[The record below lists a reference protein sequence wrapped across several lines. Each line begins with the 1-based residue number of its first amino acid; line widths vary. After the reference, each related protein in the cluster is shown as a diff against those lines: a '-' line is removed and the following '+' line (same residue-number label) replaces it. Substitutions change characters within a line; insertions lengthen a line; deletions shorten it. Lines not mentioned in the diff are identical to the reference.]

1 MIPEHFRK
9 YEMMLYYFFLMAD
22 GEVSAKE
29 LQRFLSICD
38 AMEIPEEDA
47 EEVIS
52 YAKKQSGRPIKT
64 IRTTL
69 LIVGDGS
76 IVEEDVVPLIMQAKP
91 AVRAGFA
98 VCQQI
103 HIFSCSSKSHY
114 QDWYIAEGGSPSPIL
129 YKASSLFFDAKL
141 SCRTQ
146 RYVMAFKCYLVIEQ
160 YVLIL
165 RS

>member
-52 YAKKQSGRPIKT
+52 YCQKA
-64 IRTTL
+64 IRTTNQDNSDDA
-69 LIVGDGS
+69 IDSG
-76 IVEEDVVPLIMQAKP
+76 
-91 AVRAGFA
+91 RW
-98 VCQQI
+98 I
-103 HIFSCSSKSHY
+103 HRRRRRRSTYNASK
-114 QDWYIAEGGSPSPIL
+114 ARREGGLCRLSANSYLQLQFKIPLPGLVHCGGWWSI
-129 YKASSLFFDAKL
+129 ANFIQGLFIIF
-141 SCRTQ
+141 
-146 RYVMAFKCYLVIEQ
+146 
-160 YVLIL
+160 
-165 RS
+165 